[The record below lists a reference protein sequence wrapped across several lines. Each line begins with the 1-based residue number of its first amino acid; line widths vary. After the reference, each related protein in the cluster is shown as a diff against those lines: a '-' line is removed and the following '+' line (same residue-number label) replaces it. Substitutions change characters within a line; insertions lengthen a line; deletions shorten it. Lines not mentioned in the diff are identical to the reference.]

1 MKFTIQFWFFAKLGR
16 ARRAVPLRD
25 VWGRG
30 VVGWASLLS
39 FLFLF
44 PAMVTAQMAP
54 DAGWENYGN
63 DPGGTRY
70 STAKQIDRGNV
81 AQLMVA
87 WTYRTGALPYD
98 EDLDKKAAF
107 EATPILID
115 GKLFLSTPYDH
126 VIALN
131 AVTGAK
137 IWEFDPKLEHPYG
150 FSEVTSRGVS
160 AWRDAAAKAG
170 KTCALRIFIG
180 TLDARLIA
188 LDGDT
193 GKPCVD
199 FGTNGEIDL
208 TNEVKLRD
216 PGDYQ
221 ETSAPAICKDL
232 VITGSS
238 EGDNRA
244 VTLERGIVRA
254 FDVRTGKLRWTWDP
268 IAPWAYQTSPRT
280 GAGNAWSTISIDA
293 QQDLAFIPT
302 GSASPDYYGGYRKGD
317 NKWANSVVALRAST
331 GEFVWGFQVVH
342 HDLWDYDVAS
352 QPALFAWKDGTPA
365 IAVTTK
371 MGRVFVL
378 NRLTGVP
385 LLPVEERP
393 VIKSDIAG
401 EESWP
406 TQPAS
411 TISLVP
417 EKLSVE
423 DAWGKDDKEKQ
434 WCAEQIKAAR
444 SGDIFTPPSLQGT
457 LVFPS
462 NVGGV
467 NWGSAA
473 YDPQRH
479 LLFVDTNRLPMFVKL
494 IPRAELDAARKNAT
508 DSDRLHGEFARQTG
522 APYAMFRTPLLA
534 PSGLPCNAPPWGTVA
549 AVDLFEGKKVWDV
562 PLGSFIPG
570 MNTGT
575 ITLGGP
581 MVTAGGIVFTSAAMD
596 NYLRAFDS
604 ETGKEIWKYQ
614 LPAGGQATPMTY
626 TIEGTQYLVIAAGGH
641 GKLGTK
647 QGDYIIAFKL
657 P

>member
-1 MKFTIQFWFFAKLGR
+1 MNYKHPFTFASRTVL
-16 ARRAVPLRD
+16 LSL
-25 VWGRG
+25 
-30 VVGWASLLS
+30 SLLVPV
-39 FLFLF
+39 L
-44 PAMVTAQMAP
+44 VGAQTAP
-54 DAGWENYGN
+54 DAGWPSYGN

-70 STAKQIDRGNV
+70 SPARQIDRGNV
-81 AQLMVA
+81 AQLKVA

-107 EATPILID
+107 ETTPILID

-131 AVTGAK
+131 AVNGTK

-160 AWRDAAAKAG
+160 AWRDTSAKAG
-170 KTCALRIFIG
+170 KTCGLRILIG

-188 LDGDT
+188 LDGET
-193 GKPCVD
+193 GKPCAD

-208 TNEVKLRD
+208 TTEVKLRD

-221 ETSAPAICKDL
+221 VTSAPAIYKDL

-280 GAGNAWSTISIDA
+280 GAGNAWSTISVDA

-365 IAVTTK
+365 IAITTK

-393 VIKSDIAG
+393 VIKSDIPG

-434 WCAEQIKAAR
+434 WCAQQIKATR

-562 PLGSFIPG
+562 ALGSFIPG

-581 MVTAGGIVFTSAAMD
+581 MVTAGGIVFTAAAMD

-647 QGDYIIAFKL
+647 QGDYVIAFKL

>member
-1 MKFTIQFWFFAKLGR
+1 MKNTRMSCSLRWIVIGLFFLWLVSQARGQAK
-16 ARRAVPLRD
+16 PE
-25 VWGRG
+25 
-30 VVGWASLLS
+30 
-39 FLFLF
+39 
-44 PAMVTAQMAP
+44 
-54 DAGWENYGN
+54 AGWPNYGN
-63 DPGGTRY
+63 DGGGTRY
-70 STAKQIDRGNV
+70 SLAAQIDRNNV
-81 AQLMVA
+81 AQLKVA
-87 WTYRTGALPYD
+87 WTVRTGAFPHD
-98 EDLDKKAAF
+98 PELDKKAAF

-131 AVTGAK
+131 PETGAK
-137 IWEFDPKLEHPYG
+137 LWEFDLKLELPYG
-150 FSEVTSRGVS
+150 ASEVTSRGVS
-160 AWRDAAAKAG
+160 AWRDRAATSG
-170 KTCALRIFIG
+170 QPCALRIFIG

-188 LDGDT
+188 LDGAT
-193 GKPCVD
+193 GKPCSD
-199 FGTNGEIDL
+199 FGLDGEVDL
-208 TNEVKLRD
+208 TNSVRLRD

-221 ETSAPAICKDL
+221 VTSAPAIFKDL

-238 EGDNRA
+238 MGDNRA
-244 VTLERGIVRA
+244 VTVERGIVRA

-268 IAPWAYQTSPRT
+268 IAPWAYQTTPRT
-280 GAGNAWSTISIDA
+280 GAGNAWSTLSVDA
-293 QQDLAFIPT
+293 ERDLVFIPT
-302 GSASPDYYGGYRKGD
+302 GSASPDYYGGVRKGD

-365 IAVTTK
+365 IAITTK

-378 NRLTGVP
+378 NRLTGAS
-385 LLPVEERP
+385 LFPVEERP
-393 VIKSDIAG
+393 VLKSDIPG

-411 TISLVP
+411 TISVVP
-417 EKLSVE
+417 EKLTTD
-423 DAWGKDDKEKQ
+423 DAWGKDAQERQ
-434 WCAEQIKAAR
+434 WCADKIKAAR

-467 NWGSAA
+467 NWGSSA
-473 YDPQRH
+473 YDAQRH
-479 LLFVDTNRLPMFVKL
+479 LLFMDTNRLPIFVKL
-494 IPRAELDAARKNAT
+494 IPQAELANARKNAS
-508 DSDRLHGEFARQTG
+508 DSDRLHGEFAQQTG
-522 APYAMFRTPLLA
+522 APFAMFRTPLLS

-549 AVDLFEGKKVWDV
+549 AVDLFTGKKVWDI

-575 ITLGGP
+575 VTLGGP
-581 MVTAGGIVFTSAAMD
+581 MVTAGGLVFTGAAMD

-604 ETGKEIWKYQ
+604 DSGKELWKYE

-626 TIEGTQYLVIAAGGH
+626 TLHGKQYLVIVAGGH

-647 QGDYIIAFKL
+647 QGDYVIAFTL

>member
-193 GKPCVD
+193 GKRCVD

-221 ETSAPAICKDL
+221 ETSAPAIYKDL

-393 VIKSDIAG
+393 VIKSDIPG